1 MQILSWLVIWDAI
14 LFVVVL
20 AAGLGLTLLP
30 ARRGRKPSAL
40 RRRCGKRVAVASL
53 LFVVAAPLDGWKP
66 GAGVL
71 ISMAGLM
78 AVLAWCL
85 MSVCQNLDGKE

>member
-1 MQILSWLVIWDAI
+1 MQTLSWLVVWDVV

-30 ARRGRKPSAL
+30 GRRVRKPSAL
-40 RRRCGKRVAVASL
+40 RRSCGKRVAAASL

-66 GAGVL
+66 GAGVV

-85 MSVCQNLDGKE
+85 VSVCQNLDGKE